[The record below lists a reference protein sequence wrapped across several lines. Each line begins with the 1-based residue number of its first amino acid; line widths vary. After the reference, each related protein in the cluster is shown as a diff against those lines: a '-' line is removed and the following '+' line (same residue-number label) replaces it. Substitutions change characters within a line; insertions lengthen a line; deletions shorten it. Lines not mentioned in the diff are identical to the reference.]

1 MLGTLLWCCAEIEAH
16 NQAGTRY
23 FKDYKK
29 YGQGWVNV
37 VVWQKPIQA
46 QVKGSP
52 FSRLG
57 KGWVWGKLEY
67 YTIFGLYVWKTKPV
81 FIFIQYQRGRR
92 ARGRVWVFVVIST
105 EYCPCRGYYHLVP
118 PREWPTLTQ
127 ILPNLS
133 RQNTRLRKVIP
144 LNKCVGIALWDW
156 ELETCTEPLE

>member
-1 MLGTLLWCCAEIEAH
+1 MKNILSEL
-16 NQAGTRY
+16 
-23 FKDYKK
+23 KDPT
-29 YGQGWVNV
+29 
-37 VVWQKPIQA
+37 KPINFNTYSSTLDFELVTYQIFFRDL
-46 QVKGSP
+46 Q
-52 FSRLG
+52 
-57 KGWVWGKLEY
+57 Y
-67 YTIFGLYVWKTKPV
+67 YLFCLIFGLYVWKTKPV

-92 ARGRVWVFVVIST
+92 ARGRVWVFVVTST

-118 PREWPTLTQ
+118 QREWPTLTQ